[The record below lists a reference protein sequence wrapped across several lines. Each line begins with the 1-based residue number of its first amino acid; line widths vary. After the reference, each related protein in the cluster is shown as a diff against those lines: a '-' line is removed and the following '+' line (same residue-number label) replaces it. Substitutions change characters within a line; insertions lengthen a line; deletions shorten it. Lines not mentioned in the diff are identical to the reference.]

1 MKSDIFFFCFHTD
14 NSGAVPIFSLLSR
27 SPLFSVFVAY
37 LISLLRTGPRCN
49 SPQRRPDSAAI
60 DYAHDRFQVF
70 PFAVPRAAYRLLF
83 LMIPS

>member
-1 MKSDIFFFCFHTD
+1 MESDIFFFCFHTD

-37 LISLLRTGPRCN
+37 LISLLRTGPRYN
-49 SPQRRPDSAAI
+49 LPQRRPDSAAI
-60 DYAHDRFQVF
+60 DYAHGRFQVF